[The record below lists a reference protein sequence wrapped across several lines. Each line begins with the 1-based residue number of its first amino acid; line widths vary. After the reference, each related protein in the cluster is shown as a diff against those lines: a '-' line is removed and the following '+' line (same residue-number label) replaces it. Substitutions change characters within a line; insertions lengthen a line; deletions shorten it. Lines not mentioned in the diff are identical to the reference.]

1 MPLKD
6 SPNFLLSYNNM
17 ADFRIFKAGVTLFG
31 CEIIGNTEWAKSRY
45 TVYSI
50 ASSLCIPTFGPLCIS
65 REDMQL

>member
-1 MPLKD
+1 
-6 SPNFLLSYNNM
+6 M